1 MLKLRYVPLSL
12 RKLDI
17 VTINEL
23 LGIFFSDVIVG
34 TKKLYRSD
42 EVAVRA
48 NDVRPILCHR
58 IPLLPEVPPMEHGS
72 TVSVCALVNTGENRP
87 PVAVSF
93 ECVGAALVLFSI
105 LGLA

>member
-1 MLKLRYVPLSL
+1 VLKLRYVPLSL
-12 RKLDI
+12 PKLDI

-58 IPLLPEVPPMEHGS
+58 MPLLPEVPSMEHE
-72 TVSVCALVNTGENRP
+72 TPISVCALVNTGRN
-87 PVAVSF
+87 
-93 ECVGAALVLFSI
+93 
-105 LGLA
+105 